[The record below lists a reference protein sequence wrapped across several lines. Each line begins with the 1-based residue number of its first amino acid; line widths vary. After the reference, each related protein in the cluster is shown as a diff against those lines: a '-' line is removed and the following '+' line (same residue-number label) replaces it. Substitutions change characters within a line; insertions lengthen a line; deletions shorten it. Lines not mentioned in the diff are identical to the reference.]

1 MHWNGRRREYQLAP
15 GQRLASFAP
24 GQRVRLADGSSVALR
39 KILREAGVPAPVR
52 AYLPLVVGEQSAQ
65 VHMVCL
71 GFWES
76 LRDRRFDFPASKT

>member
-1 MHWNGRRREYQLAP
+1 MAP